1 MEFKFHYTELLLTLF
16 AMPVYT
22 DSRGH
27 DLSRT
32 QNQPNGTLR
41 QMEPTETQNHAF
53 AALAE
58 TPVEP
63 GTKGLPPQVGAI
75 VLGEIGQRGWSLPD
89 GDLTLPAAVLR
100 KSALAANSA
109 TMRDFL
115 ASHDMLIAPHGKT
128 TMAPQLY
135 AMQLADGAWGITIS
149 TVQHL
154 ATCRRFDIDRVVI
167 ANQIV
172 GRAEIDYLFDT
183 LVTAPQLELYCL
195 IDSVEGVARLVE
207 GARRHGNAARLNC
220 LIEVG
225 VAGGRAGCRTIAD
238 ALAVARAAV
247 AGGLMLRGVE
257 GFEGILADAKAV
269 DAFLDFICDTAAAIS
284 TENLFA
290 ANQPVIL
297 TAGGSS
303 FYDRVAARLAAGRRI
318 APEVK
323 IVARSGCYLTHDSG
337 AYADAFTDL
346 QHRDPTMAK
355 ATYQPALLVFAY
367 VQSRPETDKAIL
379 SVGRRDVGADA
390 GLPVPMLVFRHGRDK
405 SPVAIAPGYK
415 LTGLNDQHAHL
426 TLPDGSDLA
435 VGDIVGFGVS
445 HPCTTFDKWQV
456 LYVVDDEWRVV
467 DAIKTFF

>member
-1 MEFKFHYTELLLTLF
+1 M
-16 AMPVYT
+16 
-22 DSRGH
+22 
-27 DLSRT
+27 DL
-32 QNQPNGTLR
+32 
-41 QMEPTETQNHAF
+41 TETQIRAF
-53 AALAE
+53 ATLAE

-75 VLGEIGQRGWSLPD
+75 ALGDIGRSGWSLLD

-135 AMQLADGAWGITIS
+135 ATQLADGAWGITIS

-154 ATCRRFDIDRVVI
+154 AICRRFGIDRVVI

-183 LVTAPQLELYCL
+183 LAAASQLELYCL

-225 VAGGRAGCRTIAD
+225 VAGGRAGCRTLVA
-238 ALAVARAAV
+238 ALAVARAAS
-247 AGGLMLRGVE
+247 AGGLTLRGVE
-257 GFEGILADAKAV
+257 GFEGILTDARAV

-290 ANQPVIL
+290 ADQPVIL

-303 FYDRVAARLAAGRRI
+303 FYDRVAARLAAGRKI
-318 APEVK
+318 ASDVK

-337 AYADAFTDL
+337 VYADAFTDL
-346 QHRDPTMAK
+346 QHRDPSMAK
-355 ATYQPALLVFAY
+355 ATFQPALLVFAY
-367 VQSRPETDKAIL
+367 VQSRPETGKAIL
-379 SVGRRDVGADA
+379 SMGRRDVGADA
-390 GLPVPMLVFRHGRDK
+390 GLPVPMLVFRQGRDTR
-405 SPVAIAPGYK
+405 PEPIAPSHK

-426 TLPDGSDLA
+426 ALPDGSDLA
-435 VGDIVGFGVS
+435 VGDVVGFGVS

-456 LYVVDDEWRVV
+456 LYVVDDEWRVI

>member
-1 MEFKFHYTELLLTLF
+1 MR
-16 AMPVYT
+16 T
-22 DSRGH
+22 DE
-27 DLSRT
+27 
-32 QNQPNGTLR
+32 Q
-41 QMEPTETQNHAF
+41 AF

-63 GTKGLPPQVGAI
+63 GTKGLPPQTGI
-75 VLGEIGQRGWSLPD
+75 VALGEIGGRGWSLLD

-100 KSALAANSA
+100 KSALMANSA

-115 ASHDMLIAPHGKT
+115 ASRDMLIAPHGKT

-135 AMQLADGAWGITIS
+135 AMQLADGAWGITVA

-154 ATCRRFDIDRVVI
+154 AVCRRFGIERVLI
-167 ANQIV
+167 ANQVI

-183 LVTAPQLELYCL
+183 LAATPRLELYCL

-225 VAGGRAGCRTIAD
+225 VTGGRAGCRTLTD
-238 ALAVARAAV
+238 TLAVARAAV
-247 AGGLMLRGVE
+247 AGGLTLRGVE

-290 ANQPVIL
+290 ADQPVIL

-303 FYDRVAARLAAGRRI
+303 FYDRVAARLGAGRKI
-318 APEVK
+318 APKVK

-337 AYADAFTDL
+337 VYADAFTDL
-346 QHRDPTMAK
+346 QHREPAMAK
-355 ATYQPALLVFAY
+355 ATFRPALLVFAH
-367 VQSRPETDKAIL
+367 VQSRPEAGKAIL
-379 SVGRRDVGADA
+379 SMGRRDVGADA
-390 GLPVPMLVFRHGRDK
+390 GLPVPMLVFRHGRDTR
-405 SPVAIAPGYK
+405 PLPIAAGHK

-426 TLPDGSDLA
+426 ALPDGSDLA
-435 VGDIVGFGVS
+435 VGDVVGFGVS

-456 LYVVDDEWRVV
+456 LFVVDDEWRVV